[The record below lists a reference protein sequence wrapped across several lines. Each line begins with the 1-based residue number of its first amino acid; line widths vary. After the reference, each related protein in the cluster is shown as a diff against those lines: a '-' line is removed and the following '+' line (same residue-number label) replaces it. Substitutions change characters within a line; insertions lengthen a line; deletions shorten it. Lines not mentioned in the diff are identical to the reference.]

1 MASARAS
8 QELEIWG
15 VIPWKANFD
24 TSVLRFSYVIVG
36 SNTLLIFT
44 LCADLKPRF
53 GDAETNQDISY
64 STGSPFGK
72 HLIVQPRA

>member
-36 SNTLLIFT
+36 SNYTT
-44 LCADLKPRF
+44 R
-53 GDAETNQDISY
+53 
-64 STGSPFGK
+64 
-72 HLIVQPRA
+72 